1 MENWIARPHIET
13 PTHASELS
21 PDRPL
26 SDASADALGHAAF
39 AAHLASVIA
48 TLSPKDGITVGLY
61 GDPGG
66 GRTTALN
73 LTRAA
78 LREHPAAAKWTVV
91 DWNPWLLSGGA
102 DLEQRFVQLLASAAL
117 GASSDQLPD
126 PTQIPALLAKVAST
140 LGSGD
145 KRVVVLIDDAD
156 RLVPDRLAELLRLL
170 ASAAPIANL
179 VFVIVAQPRPGR
191 RRWRS
196 TRRCS
201 SRSTCRWPTVRC
213 CSRCSSTG
221 LSRC

>member
-1 MENWIARPHIET
+1 MRKVGNWIARPHIET

-78 LREHPAAAKWTVV
+78 LRAHPAAARWTVV
-91 DWNPWLLSGGA
+91 DWNPWLSGGA

-117 GASSDQLPD
+117 AV
-126 PTQIPALLAKVAST
+126 PTRLWT
-140 LGSGD
+140 
-145 KRVVVLIDDAD
+145 RD
-156 RLVPDRLAELLRLL
+156 RRLALI
-170 ASAAPIANL
+170 AADLNL
-179 VFVIVAQPRPGR
+179 SYR
-191 RRWRS
+191 
-196 TRRCS
+196 
-201 SRSTCRWPTVRC
+201 
-213 CSRCSSTG
+213 
-221 LSRC
+221 

>member
-1 MENWIARPHIET
+1 
-13 PTHASELS
+13 
-21 PDRPL
+21 L

-102 DLEQRFVQLLASAAL
+102 DWSSGSCSCCIGGAWVKLRPASRPHA
-117 GASSDQLPD
+117 D
-126 PTQIPALLAKVAST
+126 PALRA
-140 LGSGD
+140 
-145 KRVVVLIDDAD
+145 
-156 RLVPDRLAELLRLL
+156 
-170 ASAAPIANL
+170 
-179 VFVIVAQPRPGR
+179 
-191 RRWRS
+191 
-196 TRRCS
+196 
-201 SRSTCRWPTVRC
+201 RWPRRSAPATSAWWC
-213 CSRCSSTG
+213 
-221 LSRC
+221 